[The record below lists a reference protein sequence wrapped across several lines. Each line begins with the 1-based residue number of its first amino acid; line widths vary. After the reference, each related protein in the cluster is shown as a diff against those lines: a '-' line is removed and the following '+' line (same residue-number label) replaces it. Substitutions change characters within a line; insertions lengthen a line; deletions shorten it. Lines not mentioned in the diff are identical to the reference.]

1 MKQSAQAAQQSA
13 AAQISQRIDE
23 SLKLLNALAALPE
36 FYDPSVKW
44 EEKVE
49 KLDSINTQFGYM
61 FICYVDE
68 DIQVYTLGGGTGQS
82 GCS

>member
-1 MKQSAQAAQQSA
+1 MKHSAQAAQQSA

-23 SLKLLNALAALPE
+23 SLKLLNSLAALPE

-49 KLDSINTQFGYM
+49 KLVLDVQLIERDSVREFM
-61 FICYVDE
+61 
-68 DIQVYTLGGGTGQS
+68 
-82 GCS
+82 